1 MERAITRS
9 GTYSVFLIHV
19 ARRRQR
25 WRLLL
30 LPLVGFA
37 GAAWSLRLIDR
48 SRLKAINLRL
58 LVGKSFRRAE
68 IAPLAESYAD
78 KVVARGLHPAALE
91 QIAADREA
99 GYRQIGRASCRE
111 RVCQYV

>member
-48 SRLKAINLRL
+48 SRLTAINLRL

-68 IAPLAESYAD
+68 IAPLAESSAD
-78 KVVARGLHPAALE
+78 KVVARGMQSAASE
-91 QIAADREA
+91 QTAAAREDRDDR
-99 GYRQIGRASCRE
+99 YRSR
-111 RVCQYV
+111 